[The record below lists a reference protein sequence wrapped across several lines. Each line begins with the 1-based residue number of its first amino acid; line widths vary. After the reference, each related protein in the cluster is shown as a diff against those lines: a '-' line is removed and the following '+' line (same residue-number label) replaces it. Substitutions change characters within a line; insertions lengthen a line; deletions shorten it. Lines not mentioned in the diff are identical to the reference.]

1 MNRKKHRQL
10 GKADANSNGGGL
22 LNDLQDW
29 LFDDY
34 SAICNHIMVH
44 KQMASTIFKI
54 CKKLWATFDFTKF
67 FQNT

>member
-44 KQMASTIFKI
+44 KQMAST
-54 CKKLWATFDFTKF
+54 
-67 FQNT
+67 